1 MIRDL
6 LNKLDHINESTT
18 TSLIG
23 WIDEYADG
31 EVWLIKV
38 PSALAMQFM
47 LLANSIEDETV
58 KGTEYEPGVG
68 MMSKFHSQLGQTSDA
83 PKWAPVVGD
92 IPQEVQEEL
101 VSLRPI
107 TTKTIYK
114 LKNVEG
120 DISDYI
126 NEFLSDLSDA
136 GLAMTTDSAATYTDS
151 SMTKIRFDTAQ

>member
-1 MIRDL
+1 
-6 LNKLDHINESTT
+6 
-18 TSLIG
+18 
-23 WIDEYADG
+23 
-31 EVWLIKV
+31 
-38 PSALAMQFM
+38 M

-107 TTKTIYK
+107 TTKTVYK

-126 NEFLSDLSDA
+126 HEFLSDLSDA
-136 GLAMTTDSAATYTDS
+136 GLAMTTDSSATYTDS